1 MLGKHFKWWSDERAF
16 LACRSKEFSSRSQKE
31 KELRKLE
38 PLPAFSLQASASLK
52 EGEEEKPKVLK
63 STTDCKFLVRGRVTT
78 GLRGCSR
85 QQQERNQGRKSWT
98 NCGQEGRLPPHPPW
112 VARRPVSRQTA
123 LLWES
128 AAAQSPF
135 LLSRVQIAGGVPN
148 NAQFLPVTRRVSRF
162 PSLGGERRGQR
173 LDVLSRESTKEKG
186 LSLRVPR
193 ALVSRT
199 LIRDGGTW
207 VRP

>member
-1 MLGKHFKWWSDERAF
+1 M
-16 LACRSKEFSSRSQKE
+16 
-31 KELRKLE
+31 
-38 PLPAFSLQASASLK
+38 
-52 EGEEEKPKVLK
+52 
-63 STTDCKFLVRGRVTT
+63 
-78 GLRGCSR
+78 
-85 QQQERNQGRKSWT
+85 
-98 NCGQEGRLPPHPPW
+98 
-112 VARRPVSRQTA
+112 SRQTA